1 MLMPSSYGIA
11 YMSARETLAENL
23 RNLMVAHHS
32 YKTTLA
38 IEKATDDFGLKVG
51 KSTIDR
57 ALKCQTT
64 LNLDYIDV
72 IARVFGLDAWQLL
85 TPGLAPKNPPV
96 LRSVG
101 EVEDK
106 LYKRIGELAKEIA
119 TLERGRNED
128 DDE

>member
-11 YMSARETLAENL
+11 TMSARETLAENL
-23 RNLMVAHHS
+23 RHLMEAHHTHR
-32 YKTTLA
+32 TTLA
-38 IEKATDDFGLKVG
+38 IEKATEGMGLKVG

-85 TPGLAPKNPPV
+85 TPGLIPRNPPV
-96 LRSVG
+96 LRSIG
-101 EVEDK
+101 DVEDK

-119 TLERGRNED
+119 TLQGEAK
-128 DDE
+128 

>member
-11 YMSARETLAENL
+11 TMSARETLAENL
-23 RNLMVAHHS
+23 RHLMEAHHT
-32 YKTTLA
+32 YRTTLA
-38 IEKATDDFGLKVG
+38 IEKATEGMGLKVG

-85 TPGLAPKNPPV
+85 TPGLIPRNPPV
-96 LRSVG
+96 LRSIG
-101 EVEDK
+101 DVEDK

-119 TLERGRNED
+119 TLEAEGRRS
-128 DDE
+128 

>member
-11 YMSARETLAENL
+11 AMSARETLAENL
-23 RNLMVAHHS
+23 RSLMGTHHT
-32 YKTTLA
+32 YRTTMA
-38 IEKATDDFGLKVG
+38 IERATEAMGLKVG

-72 IARVFGLDAWQLL
+72 IARIYGLDAWQLL

-96 LRSVG
+96 LRSIG
-101 EVEDK
+101 DVEDK

-119 TLERGRNED
+119 SLNAEGGKN
-128 DDE
+128 

>member
-11 YMSARETLAENL
+11 TMSARETLAENL
-23 RNLMVAHHS
+23 RSLMAAHHS
-32 YKTTLA
+32 YKTTPA
-38 IEKATDDFGLKVG
+38 IEKATEEAGLKVG

-64 LNLDYIDV
+64 LNLDYIDA

-85 TPGLAPKNPPV
+85 TPNLMPKNPPV

-106 LYKRIGELAKEIA
+106 LYKRMSELAKEIA
-119 TLERGRNED
+119 TLDTGAAKS
-128 DDE
+128 

>member
-1 MLMPSSYGIA
+1 MPSAHGIA
-11 YMSARETLAENL
+11 AMSARETLAENL
-23 RNLMVAHHS
+23 RNLMDAHHT
-32 YKTTLA
+32 YRTTTA
-38 IEKATDDFGLKVG
+38 IEKATEGRGVKVG

-64 LNLDYIDV
+64 LNLDYIDA
-72 IARVFGLDAWQLL
+72 IASIYGLDAWQLL
-85 TPGLAPKNPPV
+85 APGLAPKNPPV

-119 TLERGRNED
+119 TLQGGAD
-128 DDE
+128 V

>member
-11 YMSARETLAENL
+11 TMSARETLAENL
-23 RNLMVAHHS
+23 RHLMEAHHTHR
-32 YKTTLA
+32 TTLA
-38 IEKATDDFGLKVG
+38 IEKATEGMGLKVG

-85 TPGLAPKNPPV
+85 TPGLIPRNPPV
-96 LRSVG
+96 LRSIG
-101 EVEDK
+101 DVEDK

-119 TLERGRNED
+119 TLQEEAK
-128 DDE
+128 

>member
-1 MLMPSSYGIA
+1 MLTPSVYGIA
-11 YMSARETLAENL
+11 HMSARETLAENL
-23 RNLMVAHHS
+23 RNLMAAHHS
-32 YKTTLA
+32 YKTTPA
-38 IEKATDDFGLKVG
+38 IEKATEGFGLKVG

-85 TPGLAPKNPPV
+85 TPSLAPKNPPV

-101 EVEDK
+101 EVEDR

-119 TLERGRNED
+119 TLQGEPK
-128 DDE
+128 

>member
-1 MLMPSSYGIA
+1 
-11 YMSARETLAENL
+11 MSARETLAENL
-23 RNLMVAHHS
+23 RNLMGAHHTL
-32 YKTTLA
+32 KTTTA
-38 IEKATDDFGLKVG
+38 VERATEAYGLKVG

-72 IARVFGLDAWQLL
+72 IARVYGLDAWQLL

-101 EVEDK
+101 VVEDQ
-106 LYKRIGELAKEIA
+106 LYKRIGEIAKEIA
-119 TLERGRNED
+119 TLQGESK
-128 DDE
+128 